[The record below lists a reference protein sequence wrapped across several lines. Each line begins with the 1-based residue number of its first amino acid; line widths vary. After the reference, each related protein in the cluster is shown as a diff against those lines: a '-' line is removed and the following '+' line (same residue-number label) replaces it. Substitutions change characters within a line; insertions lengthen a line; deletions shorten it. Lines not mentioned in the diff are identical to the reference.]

1 MRMPVVQNKPR
12 SVVDRV
18 TAPVVAAAPNLL
30 RQKRQ
35 SRRPWVVAGLVVA
48 GAALAGAAVARA
60 LRSSDDD

>member
-1 MRMPVVQNKPR
+1 MLVVQSKPR
-12 SVVDRV
+12 GVVDRV
-18 TAPVVAAAPNLL
+18 TAPMIAAAPGLL

-35 SRRPWVVAGLVVA
+35 NRKPWVVAGLVVA